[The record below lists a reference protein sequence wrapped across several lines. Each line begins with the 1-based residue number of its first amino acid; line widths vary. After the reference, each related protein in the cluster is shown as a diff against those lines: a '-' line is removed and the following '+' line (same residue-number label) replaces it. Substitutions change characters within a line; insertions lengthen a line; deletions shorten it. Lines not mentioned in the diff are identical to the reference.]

1 MNIVFDLGG
10 VVFDW
15 NPKKLLDRHFED
27 SQIQHLV
34 RKQLIEHAD
43 WVALDRGTLDID
55 DAVARGAERCDLPRS
70 DIRNLMDEVPASLM
84 PFHDTIELIRSV
96 RETDNKLFVLSNMQ
110 SDSIA
115 YLEATHD
122 IWDMFDGIVIS
133 CRIQMVKPEPGI
145 YEYLLSEHRLV
156 AEQTV
161 FIDDLSENLAA
172 ARAFGIQTI
181 QFKDAAQCRQDLVG
195 LACL

>member
-1 MNIVFDLGG
+1 M
-10 VVFDW
+10 FDW
-15 NPKKLLDRHFED
+15 NPKRLLDSIFED
-27 SQIQHLV
+27 SQIKHLV
-34 RKQLIEHAD
+34 REHVIEHAD
-43 WVALDRGTLDID
+43 WVALDRGTLNID
-55 DAVARGAERCDLPRS
+55 DAVARGAERCGLPRS
-70 DIRNLMDEVPASLM
+70 DIRNLMDEVPASLT

-110 SDSIA
+110 SASIA
-115 YLEATHD
+115 HLEATHD
-122 IWDMFDGIVIS
+122 IWDLFDGIVIS
-133 CRIQMVKPEPGI
+133 CRIQKVKPEPGI

-181 QFKDAAQCRQDLVG
+181 QFKDAAQCRQDLMG